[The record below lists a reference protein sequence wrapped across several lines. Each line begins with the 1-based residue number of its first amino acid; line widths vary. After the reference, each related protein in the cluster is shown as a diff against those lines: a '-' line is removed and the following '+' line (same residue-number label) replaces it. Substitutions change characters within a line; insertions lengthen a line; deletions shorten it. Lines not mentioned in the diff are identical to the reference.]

1 MVVIFIGIIDLLI
14 SNIFLI
20 VNMRIMFLILIGMI
34 FLFIIKWYVNNIY
47 SKILKIWNNIYNI
60 YCLIRFWGY
69 YIGIFYY
76 IDI

>member
-20 VNMRIMFLILIGMI
+20 VNMKIMFLILIGMI
-34 FLFIIKWYVNNIY
+34 FLFIIIWYVINIY

-60 YCLIRFWGY
+60 
-69 YIGIFYY
+69 IF
-76 IDI
+76 IV

>member
-20 VNMRIMFLILIGMI
+20 VNMKIMFLILIGMI

-60 YCLIRFWGY
+60 YCLIRFWG
-69 YIGIFYY
+69 
-76 IDI
+76 

>member
-20 VNMRIMFLILIGMI
+20 VNMKIMFLILIGII

-60 YCLIRFWGY
+60 
-69 YIGIFYY
+69 IF
-76 IDI
+76 IV